1 MSELVYDL
9 NTALKDML
17 DWDTLN
23 DGVTPEFIPITGYE
37 NNEAPFILYST
48 VPKIVSAEKYFQ
60 SKDLFRYYVYDNSFD
75 RMYAISSALK
85 SALNVASDSG
95 LETLKSYMPATSEH
109 RILYSVLKNAISY
122 GPIEREG
129 FLYRA
134 NEFEVCYVEL

>member
-17 DWDTLN
+17 DWDFLN

-37 NNEAPFILYST
+37 NNAAPFILYST
-48 VPKIVSAEKYFQ
+48 IPKIVSAEKYFQ
-60 SKDLFRYYVYDNSFD
+60 SKDIFRYYVYDNSFD
-75 RMYAISSALK
+75 RMYAISTALK

-95 LETLKSYMPATSEH
+95 LNVLKSHMPETSEY
-109 RILYSVLKNAISY
+109 RILYSILKNAISY